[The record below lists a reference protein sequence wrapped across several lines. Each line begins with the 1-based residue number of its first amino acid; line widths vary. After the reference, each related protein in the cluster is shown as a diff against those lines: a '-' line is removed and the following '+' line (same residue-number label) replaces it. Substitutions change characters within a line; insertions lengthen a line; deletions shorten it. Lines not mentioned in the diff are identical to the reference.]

1 MAAVHPALLAT
12 TWGDGSAGAAWPDG
26 STLGVPSESEGGAVG
41 GSAPEPP
48 ALEPAGSIGG
58 SVVAPRVSALGPGAP
73 WSLALEMG
81 STAGEGDAPMGEPAA
96 KLLDLAG
103 IA

>member
-12 TWGDGSAGAAWPDG
+12 TWGDGSAGVAWPDG
-26 STLGVPSESEGGAVG
+26 STLGAPPESEGGAVG
-41 GSAPEPP
+41 GSAPESP
-48 ALEPAGSIGG
+48 ALEPAGSTRGG
-58 SVVAPRVSALGPGAP
+58 EGAPGVSALGPGAL

-81 STAGEGDAPMGEPAA
+81 STMGEGDAPMGEPAA
-96 KLLDLAG
+96 TVLDLAG

>member
-1 MAAVHPALLAT
+1 MAAVRPALLAT
-12 TWGDGSAGAAWPDG
+12 TWDDGSAGAAGPDG
-26 STLGVPSESEGGAVG
+26 SMLGASESEGGAVG

-81 STAGEGDAPMGEPAA
+81 STAGEGNAPMGEPAA
-96 KLLDLAG
+96 KLQTLQV
-103 IA
+103 